1 MTAMKHARFI
11 AATVLA
17 ALLLAGC
24 TCRRTAG
31 DAADRRPNASS
42 SATNSVINRSY
53 HSQVDD
59 VPTGSAEEKP
69 TRMCGEKPCVTA

>member
-24 TCRRTAG
+24 TGRRTAG
-31 DAADRRPNASS
+31 DAADRRSNASS

>member
-1 MTAMKHARFI
+1 MRYDRRVSCAVNAGVRTSMYAASMGARS
-11 AATVLA
+11 
-17 ALLLAGC
+17 
-24 TCRRTAG
+24 AG
-31 DAADRRPNASS
+31 DAAARRPNASS